1 MTHLNRRKM
10 RNFYF
15 FVQFYFRY
23 VFFSQVNRFEWNV
36 NTTFIYMKYLYEF
49 LDKTLGICEVKWKIY
64 LSAHKFTS
72 VDPNNLL
79 CYFLSLAAY
88 TTDCTTI
95 TEPCKAIKL
104 ST

>member
-1 MTHLNRRKM
+1 M
-10 RNFYF
+10 F
-15 FVQFYFRY
+15 
-23 VFFSQVNRFEWNV
+23 FFSQVNRFEWNV